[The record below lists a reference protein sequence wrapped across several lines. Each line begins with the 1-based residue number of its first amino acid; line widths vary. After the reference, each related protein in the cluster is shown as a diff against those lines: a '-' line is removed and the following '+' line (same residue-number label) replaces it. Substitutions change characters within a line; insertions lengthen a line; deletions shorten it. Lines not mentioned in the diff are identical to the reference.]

1 MYSALEKGFL
11 GATNNARLK
20 FSVMWCNHDLGS
32 MAKNAERPET
42 FEQMTDYLIENYFSN
57 PSDWKIDGS
66 PYFSIYDIRS
76 FLETFGG
83 DQIKAA
89 AALARFRNKVKAAGF
104 PDLHL
109 NAVLFGL
116 GNNTDGSALAQEL
129 KIDSLTSYVW
139 IHHKALPDFPETD
152 YGKIANAYFRGVQQG
167 GLANGLKKPAAALGV
182 PYHLNV
188 SMGWDS
194 SPRCRNAPD
203 WMTRRGY
210 PFVSVNLRRKK

>member
-1 MYSALEKGFL
+1 
-11 GATNNARLK
+11 
-20 FSVMWCNHDLGS
+20 

-42 FEQMTDYLIENYFSN
+42 FEQMTDYLIENYFSD
-57 PSDWKIDGS
+57 PSYWKVDGS

-76 FLETFGG
+76 FLKTFGG
-83 DQIKAA
+83 DEIKAA
-89 AALARFRNKVKAAGF
+89 AALARFREKVKAAGF

-116 GNNTDGSALAQEL
+116 GKSTDGSALAQEL